1 MVCESRSKRASL
13 RVKLFLKRSPEGSF
27 ISICKVDI
35 ASLLS
40 KKTATVFVSPDLILR
55 LSMETLFS
63 AETLMQKP
71 TTATNASESLDA
83 SCFNKI
89 FVF

>member
-1 MVCESRSKRASL
+1 
-13 RVKLFLKRSPEGSF
+13 
-27 ISICKVDI
+27 
-35 ASLLS
+35 
-40 KKTATVFVSPDLILR
+40 
-55 LSMETLFS
+55 METLFS